1 MLAKAGDDRPVQV
14 ADGLVEGPEHADE
27 GEYGVAAGG
36 GLGATGQAGWCGA
49 QAGEELGGWGST
61 AVAVSGQ
68 EGGHA
73 LLAEACG
80 RLRGRIPLQEGERDL
95 AFDIWEDGLG
105 AGPEGVQGG
114 GELVDGGHALADE
127 FAPGPHHRPQRPGGV
142 RERRERPQLVVAQ
155 PQAARRPAWRRR
167 RRT

>member
-14 ADGLVEGPEHADE
+14 ADGPVQRPQHAHE
-27 GEYGVAAGG
+27 GEHGVAAGG
-36 GLGATGQAGWCGA
+36 GLSPTGQAGWRDA
-49 QAGEELGGWGST
+49 QAGNELGGWGPT

-80 RLRGRIPLQEGERDL
+80 RLRRRIPLQERERDR
-95 AFDIWEDGLG
+95 AFDVGEDGLG

-114 GELVDGGHALADE
+114 GELVDRGHALADE
-127 FAPGPHHRPQRPGGV
+127 LVPGPHHRPQRPGGV
-142 RERRERPQLVVAQ
+142 
-155 PQAARRPAWRRR
+155 
-167 RRT
+167 

>member
-1 MLAKAGDDRPVQV
+1 VLAKAGDDRSVQV
-14 ADGLVEGPEHADE
+14 ADGLVQRPQHAHE
-27 GEYGVAAGG
+27 GEHGVAAGG
-36 GLGATGQAGWCGA
+36 GFGATGQAGWRDA
-49 QAGEELGGWGST
+49 QAGEELGGWGPT

-80 RLRGRIPLQEGERDL
+80 RLRRRIPLQERERDL
-95 AFDIWEDGLG
+95 ALDVGEDGLG

-114 GELVDGGHALADE
+114 GELVAGGHALADQLT
-127 FAPGPHHRPQRPGGV
+127 PGPHHRPQRPGGV

-155 PQAARRPAWRRR
+155 PQV
-167 RRT
+167 